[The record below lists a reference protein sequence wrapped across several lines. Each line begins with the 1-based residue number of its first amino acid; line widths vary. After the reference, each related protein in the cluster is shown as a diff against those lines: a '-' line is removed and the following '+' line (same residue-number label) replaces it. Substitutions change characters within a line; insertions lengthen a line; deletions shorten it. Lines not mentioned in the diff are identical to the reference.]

1 MKGMTLEAVAKACG
15 GIYHGSDGDKI
26 KEVSAITTDSRQ
38 IQPQGMFIAIKGAR
52 SDGHAYI
59 DSCHEKGALCCISEQ
74 ELPGEK
80 RPYIQVESSLQ
91 ALKDIAQLYRANLDI
106 KVVGITGS
114 VGKTSTKE
122 TIAAVLSQKYKVL
135 KTQGNFNNEI
145 GLPLTIF
152 RLTEEDEIAV
162 LEMGISDFG
171 EMTRLTKIAQP
182 DICVITNIGLCHLE
196 NLKSRD
202 GILKAKTE
210 IFKSMNPDGTVIL
223 NGDDDKLITISEV
236 YGKKP
241 VFFGIKNTAG
251 IYADHIE
258 NLGLEGVRCRIHMA
272 ADNAVQIENQTENAP
287 EDFTVQIP
295 VAGEHMVYNA
305 MAAAAVGEALGLTAE
320 QIKTGIE
327 GMETIAGR
335 NHIIRENGF
344 LILDDCYNANPV
356 SMKASIDVLNTAK
369 GRKVCILG
377 DMFELGENEKQLH
390 YEVGSYLAQKQID
403 VLLTVGALST
413 SIARGAKDYR
423 ENHAG
428 AYPCSVHTF
437 TTKEE
442 LIAQLPALLKQGDNI
457 LVKASHAMEFPKVIE
472 AITEMTQE

>member
-1 MKGMTLEAVAKACG
+1 MKGMTLEAVAKACD

-59 DSCHEKGALCCISEQ
+59 DSCYEKGALCCISEQ

-272 ADNAVQIENQTENAP
+272 ADNAVQTENQTENAA
-287 EDFTVQIP
+287 EDFTV
-295 VAGEHMVYNA
+295 
-305 MAAAAVGEALGLTAE
+305 

-356 SMKASIDVLNTAK
+356 SMKASVDVLDTAK

-390 YEVGSYLAQKQID
+390 YEVGSYLAQKQMD
-403 VLLTVGALST
+403 VLLTVGALSM
-413 SIARGAKDYR
+413 SIAQGAKDYR
-423 ENHAG
+423 KNHAG

-442 LIAQLPALLKQGDNI
+442 LIAQLPTLLKQGDNI

>member
-1 MKGMTLEAVAKACG
+1 
-15 GIYHGSDGDKI
+15 
-26 KEVSAITTDSRQ
+26 
-38 IQPQGMFIAIKGAR
+38 
-52 SDGHAYI
+52 
-59 DSCHEKGALCCISEQ
+59 
-74 ELPGEK
+74 
-80 RPYIQVESSLQ
+80 
-91 ALKDIAQLYRANLDI
+91 
-106 KVVGITGS
+106 
-114 VGKTSTKE
+114 
-122 TIAAVLSQKYKVL
+122 
-135 KTQGNFNNEI
+135 
-145 GLPLTIF
+145 
-152 RLTEEDEIAV
+152 
-162 LEMGISDFG
+162 
-171 EMTRLTKIAQP
+171 
-182 DICVITNIGLCHLE
+182 
-196 NLKSRD
+196 
-202 GILKAKTE
+202 
-210 IFKSMNPDGTVIL
+210 
-223 NGDDDKLITISEV
+223 
-236 YGKKP
+236 
-241 VFFGIKNTAG
+241 
-251 IYADHIE
+251 
-258 NLGLEGVRCRIHMA
+258 MA
-272 ADNAVQIENQTENAP
+272 ADNDVQTENQTENAA

-390 YEVGSYLAQKQID
+390 YEVGSYLAQKQMD

-413 SIARGAKDYR
+413 SIAQGAKDYR
-423 ENHAG
+423 KNHAG

>member
-59 DSCHEKGALCCISEQ
+59 DSCYEKGALCCISEQ

-272 ADNAVQIENQTENAP
+272 ADNAVQTENAA

-377 DMFELGENEKQLH
+377 DMFELGADEKKLH
-390 YEVGSYLAQKQID
+390 YQLGEYFKEKQID
-403 VLLTVGALST
+403 MAVLAGELSENTYQGIRDSGAATQVYYYKTLEDLLDFLD
-413 SIARGAKDYR
+413 IMVQDKD
-423 ENHAG
+423 
-428 AYPCSVHTF
+428 V
-437 TTKEE
+437 
-442 LIAQLPALLKQGDNI
+442 I
-457 LVKASHAMEFPKVIE
+457 LVKASHSMHFEKIVE
-472 AITEMTQE
+472 KLRNEGNTN

>member
-1 MKGMTLEAVAKACG
+1 MRGMTLRAMAKACNG
-15 GIYHGSDGDKI
+15 KYYGSEANLD
-26 KEVSAITTDSRQ
+26 KEVTDITTDSRKVVKD
-38 IQPQGMFIAIKGAR
+38 GLFIAICGER
-52 SDGHAYI
+52 TDGHKYI
-59 DSCHEKGALCCISEQ
+59 DGCFEAGALCVISEK
-74 ELPGEK
+74 ELPEQENS
-80 RPYIQVESSLQ
+80 YIKVKSSLQ
-91 ALKDIAQLYRANLDI
+91 ALKDLALLYRNNLDI

-122 TIAAVLSQKYKVL
+122 TISYVLEEKYKVL

-272 ADNAVQIENQTENAP
+272 ADNAVQTENAA

-305 MAAAAVGEALGLTAE
+305 MAAAVGEALGLTAE

>member
-1 MKGMTLEAVAKACG
+1 
-15 GIYHGSDGDKI
+15 
-26 KEVSAITTDSRQ
+26 
-38 IQPQGMFIAIKGAR
+38 
-52 SDGHAYI
+52 
-59 DSCHEKGALCCISEQ
+59 
-74 ELPGEK
+74 
-80 RPYIQVESSLQ
+80 
-91 ALKDIAQLYRANLDI
+91 
-106 KVVGITGS
+106 
-114 VGKTSTKE
+114 
-122 TIAAVLSQKYKVL
+122 
-135 KTQGNFNNEI
+135 
-145 GLPLTIF
+145 
-152 RLTEEDEIAV
+152 
-162 LEMGISDFG
+162 MGISDFG

-210 IFKSMNPDGTVIL
+210 IFKSMNQDGTVIL

-241 VFFGIKNTAG
+241 IFFGIKNTAG

-272 ADNAVQIENQTENAP
+272 ADNAVQMENQTENVA

-356 SMKASIDVLNTAK
+356 SMKASVDVLDTAK

-390 YEVGSYLAQKQID
+390 YEVGSYLAQKQMD

-413 SIARGAKDYR
+413 SIAQGAKDYR
-423 ENHAG
+423 KNHAG